1 MPIGREA
8 RFIEIITIA
17 KLPESYADFHFE
29 GDSFNGPLLDERP
42 ADGFG
47 LSPKL
52 PGLGARVGRS
62 KSAQSGNPAGCR
74 AGTLLQPEGEI
85 LL

>member
-8 RFIEIITIA
+8 RFIEIITIT
-17 KLPESYADFHFE
+17 KLPESYADLHFD
-29 GDSFNGPLLDERP
+29 GDSFNRPPLYERP
-42 ADGFG
+42 GDGFG

-52 PGLGARVGRS
+52 PGVGRRVGRS
-62 KSAQSGNPAGCR
+62 KNAQSGNLAGRR